1 MAADARSPVEP
12 SEAGG
17 RERRDTRDTDYAGS
31 RGSSMSA
38 SASTAAGSFR
48 RGWNYYRQYTRRRA
62 GIHAA
67 ATAAL
72 TGFGL
77 LAYFEQWFVAVAIA
91 SYLLPPAYLYLAGDD
106 LADRAPGEHED
117 DSAVR
122 QDAVAAD
129 GVDADSDADAD
140 PDGVDSDV
148 DVDGTD
154 VDADG
159 VDADADVDGADVD
172 ADGADSDT
180 DGVNADADGAD
191 VDFDG

>member
-1 MAADARSPVEP
+1 
-12 SEAGG
+12 
-17 RERRDTRDTDYAGS
+17 
-31 RGSSMSA
+31 MSA

-48 RGWNYYRQYTRRRA
+48 RGWNYYRRYTRRRA
-62 GIHAA
+62 GIRAA

-106 LADRAPGEHED
+106 LADRAPGERD
-117 DSAVR
+117 GDSAAR

-129 GVDADSDADAD
+129 GVDADSDADTDA
-140 PDGVDSDV
+140 
-148 DVDGTD
+148 DGTD

-159 VDADADVDGADVD
+159 VDADAD
-172 ADGADSDT
+172 
-180 DGVNADADGAD
+180 GVD